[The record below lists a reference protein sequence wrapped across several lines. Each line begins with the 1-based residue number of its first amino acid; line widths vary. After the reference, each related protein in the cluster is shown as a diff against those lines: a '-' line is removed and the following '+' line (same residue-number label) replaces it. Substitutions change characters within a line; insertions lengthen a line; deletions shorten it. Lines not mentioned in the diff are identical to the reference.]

1 MLCKVIRIMEMNDSC
16 FMCIHNLLWK
26 KETSCNILTYLSCHI
41 IPLHTVHCRVLIGIF
56 LLYILIIILDQR
68 KDPVIRRIGFTDK
81 RSLITVSDIAL
92 CQFKSSCRHD
102 LVLYHILDL
111 FYRYCTVQLIAFKF
125 NILGNILDLTIT

>member
-1 MLCKVIRIMEMNDSC
+1 MEMDDSLSVG
-16 FMCIHNLLWK
+16 FHD
-26 KETSCNILTYLSCHI
+26 ILRQQHPGCQVTAHLTCHI

-125 NILGNILDLTIT
+125 NILGNVLDLTIT